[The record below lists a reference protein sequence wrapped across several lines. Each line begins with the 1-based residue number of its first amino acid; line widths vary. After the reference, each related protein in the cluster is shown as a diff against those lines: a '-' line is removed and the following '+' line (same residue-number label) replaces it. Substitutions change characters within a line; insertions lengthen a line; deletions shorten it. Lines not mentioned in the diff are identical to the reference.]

1 MRRRRLSPRG
11 VIRPCIYHLLEQ
23 VLLLE
28 AHTACSHG
36 ICHIRQRYRVL
47 FQRHA
52 LKSRRTLRPR
62 NTRSVRSLRH
72 QSSALMTTAV
82 VHSKDAEV
90 APFDEVVGIV
100 VQVFNF
106 FHVFLYSLDRLF
118 RLY

>member
-1 MRRRRLSPRG
+1 
-11 VIRPCIYHLLEQ
+11 V
-23 VLLLE
+23 
-28 AHTACSHG
+28 
-36 ICHIRQRYRVL
+36 
-47 FQRHA
+47 
-52 LKSRRTLRPR
+52 
-62 NTRSVRSLRH
+62 
-72 QSSALMTTAV
+72 TTAV